1 MLMDLTSQQKYFAD
15 PKSIFEMPELMTA
28 LQEFSDEVEYFEE
41 AELRRNH
48 DQDEVLA
55 SAKSVDVEDYSKQVK
70 TCIFVIFFKFLETA

>member
-1 MLMDLTSQQKYFAD
+1 MQPLNLNTSRFEVQISSKNWILLG

-48 DQDEVLA
+48 DQSDALA
-55 SAKSVDVEDYSKQVK
+55 SAKSDDLEDFSNQV
-70 TCIFVIFFKFLETA
+70 I